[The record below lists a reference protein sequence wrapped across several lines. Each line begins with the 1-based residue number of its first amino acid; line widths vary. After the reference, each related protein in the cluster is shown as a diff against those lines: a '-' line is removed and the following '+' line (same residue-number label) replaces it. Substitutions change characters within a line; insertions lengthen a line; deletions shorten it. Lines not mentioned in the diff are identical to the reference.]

1 LDIVSTF
8 ETAQIFKI
16 KLVIMR
22 ELPKFSGFATI
33 QKMIFLSL
41 MFRSNAMAHRRAFIP
56 GVLAA
61 LLSLSSLPAMSAQR
75 FDGAWTLTAVTTKG
89 HCGVI
94 PMTMEV
100 VRGRVHGTGGSYAF
114 IPISLGGRIAGSGSA
129 SIKALSGP
137 RVAYGTGRFTHFAG
151 QGTWHGKGPSGLCF
165 GTWTASRS

>member
-1 LDIVSTF
+1 MIGNRLFVVGS
-8 ETAQIFKI
+8 AA
-16 KLVIMR
+16 
-22 ELPKFSGFATI
+22 AT
-33 QKMIFLSL
+33 ML
-41 MFRSNAMAHRRAFIP
+41 AFFY
-56 GVLAA
+56 
-61 LLSLSSLPAMSAQR
+61 LPAAGAPR
-75 FDGAWTLTAVTTKG
+75 FDGPWTLTAVTTKG

-114 IPISLGGRIAGSGSA
+114 IPISLGGRISGSGGA

-151 QGTWHGKGPSGLCF
+151 SGTWHGKGPSGLCF

>member
-1 LDIVSTF
+1 MS
-8 ETAQIFKI
+8 K
-16 KLVIMR
+16 
-22 ELPKFSGFATI
+22 
-33 QKMIFLSL
+33 
-41 MFRSNAMAHRRAFIP
+41 RAFA
-56 GVLAA
+56 VATAA
-61 LLSLSSLPAMSAQR
+61 ATMLLWNLPAIGAPR
-75 FDGAWTLTAVTTKG
+75 FDGAWSLTAVTTNG

-114 IPISLGGRIAGSGSA
+114 IPISLGGRISGSGAA

-151 QGTWHGKGPSGLCF
+151 QGTWRGKGPSLCF